1 MLDSLAVCSCCRG
14 PPRRSLM
21 TLSTYTPHFI
31 CMDAVEFLFWY
42 KIDVFRCTVALN
54 MHQELLIL
62 CCRGRLET
70 AVALDLSFRFKKTK
84 KQLWAASS
92 CFWLSVQA
100 EWDDFPAVLLMQ
112 PPSGCGGRPLP
123 PTELDGWKVTLQNTH
138 LMREKSLK
146 AVKVLTRREHQLLA
160 ASAFRIVF

>member
-42 KIDVFRCTVALN
+42 KIDVFQCTVALN

-92 CFWLSVQA
+92 CFWLSVQV

-112 PPSGCGGRPLP
+112 WMWREASTSHWIGWMKSNPS
-123 PTELDGWKVTLQNTH
+123 EHSLDERKKP
-138 LMREKSLK
+138 ES
-146 AVKVLTRREHQLLA
+146 
-160 ASAFRIVF
+160 S